1 MNKLKM
7 KAKAGVTLVELLV
20 VILIVT
26 ILSVSLLP
34 LLKPYI
40 EKAKYAAEP
49 IPVLANLQTK
59 IELYQYEKNIL
70 PPTIGAS
77 ETGGSDGNYYQT
89 WTTNASGEVAIP
101 VNCTAGILDNTAVQS
116 GHLQDLTDTDWQDL
130 TGKNMR
136 PWDFQYTAPMNKKNG
151 SYVYAVGV
159 FGGRGNSGLAGG
171 TGYAVCKI
179 VDLGSS
185 NKVVGVWERYKSKDT
200 EGTPLQFKV
209 IPNENGSYTQNEV
222 PVMSGIDGDYETFQ
236 GIVSNMTAAGWS
248 FSN

>member
-1 MNKLKM
+1 MKQLTM
-7 KAKAGVTLVELLV
+7 KARSGVTLVELLV

-59 IELYQYEKNIL
+59 IELYQYEKNVL
-70 PPTIGAS
+70 PPTAFAENVAGV
-77 ETGGSDGNYYQT
+77 YYST
-89 WTTNASGEVAIP
+89 WTTNSNGKATIP
-101 VNCTAGILDNTAVQS
+101 VNCKAGTLDTTAQV

-130 TGKNMR
+130 SGKNMR
-136 PWDFQYTAPMNKKNG
+136 PWDFQYAAPKNVKNG

-185 NKVVGVWERYKSKDT
+185 NKVVGVWERYKSKD
-200 EGTPLQFKV
+200 EAGTPLRFYVSNQE
-209 IPNENGSYTQNEV
+209 IASGANEITDV
-222 PVMSGIDGDYETFQ
+222 PVIAGLDGTYDAFANV
-236 GIVSNMTAAGWS
+236 VSNMTLRGWK

>member
-1 MNKLKM
+1 MNELKM

-40 EKAKYAAEP
+40 EKAKYAAEA
-49 IPVLANLQTK
+49 IPVLATMQTK
-59 IELYQYEKNIL
+59 AELYQYEKNVL
-70 PPTIGAS
+70 PPTSFAENVVGV
-77 ETGGSDGNYYQT
+77 YYST
-89 WTTNASGEVAIP
+89 WTTNAAGEVTIP
-101 VNCTAGILDNTAVQS
+101 VNCNAGTLDTAAVTS
-116 GHLQDLTDTDWQDL
+116 GHFQDLTDTDWQDL

-136 PWDFQYTAPMNKKNG
+136 PWDFQYVAPYNVKNG

-200 EGTPLQFKV
+200 NGTPLQFYVKHQDGAF
-209 IPNENGSYTQNEV
+209 IGDETKYV
-222 PVMSGIDGDYETFQ
+222 PVIAALDGTYQTFTS
-236 GIVSNMTAAGWS
+236 IVSNMTAAGWS
-248 FSN
+248 FTD